1 MTTGRLYFRIGEV
14 AELLGVEAH
23 VLRYWEGE
31 FRFRPH
37 RSGSG
42 QRLYRQQDID
52 RFSRIKALLHDEG
65 FTIAG
70 ARRALLEAE
79 APVAAG
85 PVSGVGPVVAEVASA
100 PLAAAP
106 VESAVIERIAGQLQG
121 VLREIQALR
130 AEIARARA
138 GRPV

>member
-23 VLRYWEGE
+23 VLRYWESE

-37 RSGSG
+37 RSSSG

-52 RFSRIKALLHDEG
+52 RFTRIKALLHEEG

-70 ARRALLEAE
+70 ARRALLEAPVE
-79 APVAAG
+79 AAETVVAAD
-85 PVSGVGPVVAEVASA
+85 VVA
-100 PLAAAP
+100 AAAP
-106 VESAVIERIAGQLQG
+106 VADVVAADSAVMARIAGQLRE
-121 VLREIQALR
+121 VLREVQALR
-130 AEIARARA
+130 AEIAR
-138 GRPV
+138 GMNH